1 MSTIPPTQRQ
11 QNEPIPSSYVWP
23 PPPRL
28 KPPTPMTA
36 GETRK
41 YRWFWLIEN
50 SICFLATFF
59 VGVISWGYLSIPL
72 LLIALLTVRS
82 VKSYRA
88 KCAALGAAW
97 GAGVVA
103 FLLLVSIVYDNLD
116 VH

>member
-1 MSTIPPTQRQ
+1 MTPQDKNQVPMQSG
-11 QNEPIPSSYVWP
+11 SVWP

-28 KPPTPMTA
+28 KPTTPMTA

-59 VGVISWGYLSIPL
+59 VGVISWCYLSIPL

-82 VKSYRA
+82 VRSYRA

-103 FLLLVSIVYDNLD
+103 FLLLVSIVYDNMD